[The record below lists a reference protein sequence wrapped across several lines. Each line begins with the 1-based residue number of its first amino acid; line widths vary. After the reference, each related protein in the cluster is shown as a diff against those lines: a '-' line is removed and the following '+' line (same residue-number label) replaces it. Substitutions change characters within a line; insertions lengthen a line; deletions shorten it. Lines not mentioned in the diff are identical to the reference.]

1 MKRHP
6 TCADFEAWLVESL
19 ATASEECAADDL
31 MAHAEL
37 CSGCKASAVEIRES
51 WDAFRTSSPPLQPP
65 AELKN
70 RTRTAILSLMAEER
84 AVASRERWRKVGE
97 VPLAVGS
104 GLLVAA
110 ATLSLLGG
118 LIWGSALPR
127 GHLFFCAAIFTGLLV
142 GAFSWIY
149 SASTVNG
156 VHLDAAARVG
166 VLALAISVAATTACP
181 ELHVLAWWDRSAAG
195 EFFTTL
201 IGSGGSSLVFGF
213 IYGLFPGFLAALFG
227 GKLLAERPIANG
239 MVAVG
244 VVFLLATPV
253 IYLQSAPFT
262 SAVIATWLTGTAA
275 GTLCGVFGAL
285 RVRQRVALAASAA

>member
-1 MKRHP
+1 MKP
-6 TCADFEAWLVESL
+6 TVTCAEFEAWLVESV
-19 ATASEECAADDL
+19 ASPSTEFGPGVA
-31 MAHAEL
+31 AHAEL
-37 CSGCKASAVEIRES
+37 CTSCKASALDIREG
-51 WDAFRTSSPPLQPP
+51 WEAFRSTPALQPP
-65 AELKN
+65 PALKH
-70 RTRTAILSLMAEER
+70 RTRTAVLKLMAEER
-84 AVASRERWRKVGE
+84 AAASRALWRKIGE
-97 VPLAVGS
+97 VPLAVAS

-110 ATLSLLGG
+110 ATLLLLGG
-118 LIWGSALPR
+118 LIWASALPR

-195 EFFTTL
+195 EFFTHSL
-201 IGSGGSSLVFGF
+201 GSGGSSLVFGF
-213 IYGLFPGFLAALFG
+213 IYGVFPGFLAALFG

-239 MVAVG
+239 LVAVA

-275 GTLCGVFGAL
+275 GTVCGVFGAL
-285 RVRQRVALAASAA
+285 RVRQRVAFAASAT